1 MFSPELREMEPES
14 ASEPTSDPE
23 AMMYARDGSASPKVF
38 VLFVAAIVNG
48 RASMVRFA
56 GTNVIA

>member
-1 MFSPELREMEPES
+1 MFSPELREIEPES
-14 ASEPTSDPE
+14 ASKPTSDPDV
-23 AMMYARDGSASPKVF
+23 MVYARDGSALPKVF
-38 VLFVAAIVNG
+38 VLFVAVIVNG

>member
-14 ASEPTSDPE
+14 ASEPTSEPDV
-23 AMMYARDGSASPKVF
+23 MVYASDGSASPKVF
-38 VLFVAAIVNG
+38 VLFVAVIVKG
-48 RASMVRFA
+48 RASMVKFA